1 MHEVYHLF
9 LEVFVG
15 IVLYYSVNAS
25 ITNSC
30 SPYECDNDN
39 KMKWRDDLEIQFK
52 NGFKKH

>member
-1 MHEVYHLF
+1 MHEVYLF

-25 ITNSC
+25 ITNLF